1 MGSLGPSKM
10 GKLEFQTSK
19 LSDILL
25 NFSYYKLSIS
35 QIPYP
40 QATVGKSNA
49 EIIESPLVVGSD

>member
-1 MGSLGPSKM
+1 M

-40 QATVGKSNA
+40 QASGGTWNV
-49 EIIESPLVVGSD
+49 EIIETPVVIGSDWELRLSAS